1 MSVAD
6 ELRSAFLTSSLTE
19 EQLAELIV
27 AGEERTF
34 APGEEIFHEGRPAS
48 ILWILLDGR
57 IELSRRIG
65 DQTIPLAT
73 MDEPGRWAGG
83 LSAWGAPDEHA
94 VSRATG
100 VAATD
105 CRVFAVPSSE
115 LGRLVGEWSPFAKHM
130 ISGVYQ
136 TIRSIDATARQR
148 ESLVALGTLAAGL
161 AHEINNPASAS
172 IRAVEALQKTSGFM
186 IAGLIGLAE
195 QHIEPAQFLEIER
208 MREDLKGRVVV
219 DDGAMA
225 RADREETVGE
235 WMDGHGVELAWQ
247 MASVFAAAGA
257 DRVWFEELET
267 AVGPDALEAAL
278 QWISAAIGS
287 SSLLTELGEA
297 TSRIS
302 HLVED
307 VKNYSQ
313 MDRAALQSVD
323 VTTGIESTLAMLAPK
338 LAGIEVVR
346 EFATDVPPV
355 DVYAAELNQVW
366 TNLIDNAVDAMDG
379 DGTLTLATSVDGDDV
394 VVEISDTGPGIDPDV
409 LQRVFEPFFTTKDVG
424 KGTGLGLDITRRIIV
439 DRHTGDVT
447 FESRPGATTARV
459 RLPIN
464 RRDRVAQA
472 IVPT

>member
-1 MSVAD
+1 MSVTD
-6 ELRSAFLTSSLTE
+6 DLRGAFLTSSLTD
-19 EQLAELIV
+19 EQLAELTA
-27 AGEERTF
+27 AGEERNF
-34 APGEEIFHEGRPAS
+34 EPGDEIFREGQPAS

-65 DQTIPLAT
+65 DQTVQLAT

-94 VSRATG
+94 VTRATG
-100 VAATD
+100 VAVTD

-172 IRAVEALQKTSGFM
+172 MRAVEALQNTSGYM
-186 IAGLIGLAE
+186 ISGLIGLAE
-195 QHIEPAQFLEIER
+195 QHIAAAQFLEVER
-208 MREDLKGRVVV
+208 LRLNLKERVVA
-219 DDGAMA
+219 DDGAMQ
-225 RADREETVGE
+225 RADREEAVGE

-247 MASVFAAAGA
+247 MAPVFAAAGA
-257 DRVWFEELET
+257 DRAWFEELET
-267 AVGPDALEAAL
+267 AVGPDALDAAL
-278 QWISAAIGS
+278 QWISASTGCTA
-287 SSLLTELGEA
+287 LLTELGEA

-323 VTTGIESTLAMLAPK
+323 LTAGIESTLAMLAPK
-338 LAGIEVVR
+338 LAGIELVR
-346 EFATDVPPV
+346 EYDTDVPNV
-355 DVYAAELNQVW
+355 EVYAAELNQVW

-394 VVEISDTGPGIDPDV
+394 VVEISDTGPGIDADV
-409 LQRVFEPFFTTKDVG
+409 LARIFEPFFTTKDVG

-439 DRHTGDVT
+439 DRHAGDVT
-447 FESRPGATTARV
+447 FASQPGATTATV

-464 RRDRVAQA
+464 R
-472 IVPT
+472 